1 MSEEMIVPEVFLSE
15 VFGELRTTEIE
26 DKTYFCGID
35 VARALGYSN
44 PRDAVGRHCKSS
56 GIVKCDVAT
65 SHKAYRDSF
74 AEQVKATPFI
84 NEGNVYRLIVRSKLQ
99 TAEQFEHWVFDEAL
113 PTIRKTGGY
122 VNNAEQFVEHY
133 LPHSSVTVRT
143 QVVQMLE
150 VVKAQDTVIGVQKPS
165 VEFTRAVTESGD
177 NIDIGGFAK
186 ILQKDGFPNVG
197 RNKMFDWLREN
208 GYLMKGSVVPY
219 QKHIN
224 AGIFKVQEKVYYTGK
239 YSHIAK
245 QTLITPKGQQV
256 LAEKYREW
264 VLKVEV

>member
-1 MSEEMIVPEVFLSE
+1 MDNNIVVPEVFLSE

-44 PRDAVGRHCKSS
+44 PRDAIGRHCKSS
-56 GIVKCDVAT
+56 GVVRQETKLSNTITV
-65 SHKAYRDSF
+65 
-74 AEQVKATPFI
+74 TPFI

-99 TAEQFEHWVFDEAL
+99 TAEQFEHWVFDEVL

-133 LPHSSVTVRT
+133 LPHSSATVRT

-186 ILQKDGFPNVG
+186 ILQKDGFPNIG
-197 RNKMFDWLREN
+197 RNKMFDWLRDN

-264 VLKVEV
+264 VLKNEV